1 MKFRSLPG
9 VLLLSVLIL
18 GLVAM
23 GFTWMPATAGQVV
36 LQNETPTVGGKPF
49 ILVDYNEPINVR
61 SGPNSVYYDVVGSL
75 PVGATA
81 EAIGK
86 SPKGEWIKITFPAA
100 TDGSG
105 TGWVYAALVTLSPGF
120 LPIVEPP
127 PTAVPVG
134 VPTLDPDFVAS
145 LRPAPTST
153 RPPTFTAPPP
163 LVIPTYENSPH
174 AGGALSAG
182 LITVILAVL
191 GLLGILVSS
200 RRGK

>member
-9 VLLLSVLIL
+9 VLLLSVLVF
-18 GLVAM
+18 GMVAM
-23 GFTWMPATAGQVV
+23 GLTWMPATAGQIV
-36 LQNETPTVGGKPF
+36 QQSETPTAGSKPF
-49 ILVDYNEPINVR
+49 ILVDYVEPINVR
-61 SGPNSVYYDVVGSL
+61 SGPNSVYYAVVGSL

-86 SPKGEWIKITFPAA
+86 SPKGEWIKIAFPAA

-105 TGWVYAALVTLSPGF
+105 AGWVYAALVTLSSGF

-127 PTAVPVG
+127 PTAIPVS

-145 LRPAPTST
+145 LQPAPTST
-153 RPPTFTAPPP
+153 RLPTFTAPPP
-163 LVIPTYENSPH
+163 LVIPTYENSPR
-174 AGGALSAG
+174 AGRVLSAG
-182 LITVILAVL
+182 LVTVILAVL